1 MADLFIPIVFYDMSF
16 YLIHRFYIYVFKFAN
31 NQRDKQIIG
40 LFYLLSRYM
49 FYLAIEIV
57 NQSEKYLF

>member
-1 MADLFIPIVFYDMSF
+1 MFSNLQ
-16 YLIHRFYIYVFKFAN
+16 N

-57 NQSEKYLF
+57 NQSEKISIFENGLSIL